1 MARRIDEAC
10 RRFEAD
16 WRSARGPCVEDYL
29 NAYSAKPVAHCVASW
44 RPWSA
49 NCATRRRPFRG
60 SEADPATARPE
71 RVEVR
76 RLLIR
81 AGLFPGVQPPRH

>member
-1 MARRIDEAC
+1 MNEALKRLVWEQHFAWVGPVLTDRTPIGRTTID
-10 RRFEAD
+10 
-16 WRSARGPCVEDYL
+16 VL
-29 NAYSAKPVAHCVASW
+29 VMNA
-44 RPWSA
+44 
-49 NCATRRRPFRG
+49 
-60 SEADPATARPE
+60 PE